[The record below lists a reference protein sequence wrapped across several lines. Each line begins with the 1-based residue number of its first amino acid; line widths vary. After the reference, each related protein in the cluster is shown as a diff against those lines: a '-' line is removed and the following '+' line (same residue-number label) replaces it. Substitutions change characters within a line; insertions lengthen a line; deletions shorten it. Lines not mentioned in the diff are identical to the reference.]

1 MSKIQIYLCNLGKY
15 TEGILWGTWVKL
27 PVSKESLEKVLK
39 EIGINE
45 MYEEY
50 FITDSESE
58 IVGISDVIN
67 EFSNIQK
74 LNELAECLELLSTDE
89 ERKLEA
95 ILEYEGCSSAKELI
109 DIVEKMD
116 NYDLFEGIDTEEDL
130 GYYYAEE
137 LCCITIPEN
146 IKSYFDYERY
156 GRDIRLEGAGI
167 FTSYGFLIDNS

>member
-27 PVSKESLEKVLK
+27 PVSEESLEKVLK

-74 LNELAECLELLSTDE
+74 LNELAECLELLSSDDISVD
-89 ERKLEA
+89 K
-95 ILEYEGCSSAKELI
+95 SSESAYSSI
-109 DIVEKMD
+109 ASSS
-116 NYDLFEGIDTEEDL
+116 N
-130 GYYYAEE
+130 
-137 LCCITIPEN
+137 
-146 IKSYFDYERY
+146 
-156 GRDIRLEGAGI
+156 
-167 FTSYGFLIDNS
+167 TSSSSSSL